1 MRYLWIED
9 MYYNKIQEWDLL
21 RCIFEDE
28 REIYLISINSDK
40 LLNFIK
46 NNNIWDLEV
55 IWNVYKN
62 PIYYEPILIL

>member
-1 MRYLWIED
+1 MD
-9 MYYNKIQEWDLL
+9 YNKIQEWDLL

>member
-40 LLNFIK
+40 LLNFI
-46 NNNIWDLEV
+46 I
-55 IWNVYKN
+55 
-62 PIYYEPILIL
+62 